1 MYAPPVSAKMMI
13 VGSASIQCR
22 RFISSKMPK
31 PSGSGMTISGKR
43 AERLLRYAWRAARAT
58 FLEASMISKSASRV
72 LARIARFSSASSASS
87 VFFVSYGLLARPGR
101 WLGAASNLAAP
112 PRGAIWFLYSYY
124 IAITTK
130 DRTYSL
136 ILYIILIFFQHRSG
150 RTDAERKIDTR

>member
-22 RFISSKMPK
+22 RFISSKMLK

-58 FLEASMISKSASRV
+58 FPLEASMISKSASSV

-112 PRGAIWFLYSYY
+112 PHGAIWFLYSYY

-136 ILYIILIFFQHRSG
+136 ISLYYFNILSVPLRQNR
-150 RTDAERKIDTR
+150 RRKKN